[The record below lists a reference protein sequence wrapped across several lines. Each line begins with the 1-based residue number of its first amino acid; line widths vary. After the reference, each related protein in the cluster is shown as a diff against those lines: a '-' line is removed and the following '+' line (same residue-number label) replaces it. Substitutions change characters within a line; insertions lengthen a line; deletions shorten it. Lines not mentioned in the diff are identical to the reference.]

1 MIRYH
6 IVAGYLCCEAI
17 QSKFQKRFND
27 QACMSSLTMLFGC
40 FRGMLAQNSN
50 SVPDHQHQL
59 KRKVDEFLCYAALR
73 HLCSV
78 VCDDAGN
85 GGSTTRSTDDLLQT
99 VRHVVYNI
107 FCRRRLAGKFDF
119 RQHNHTLC
127 VVSGFASDRL
137 RGVSVDVVQ
146 NQYANAAVQTLEDLE
161 RTFEILR

>member
-1 MIRYH
+1 MCSSSEATSRETDVELSSFESTLLTSSTSTKNRHRVLDPSLCIKKYRRSA
-6 IVAGYLCCEAI
+6 AGGGVSTY
-17 QSKFQKRFND
+17 
-27 QACMSSLTMLFGC
+27 
-40 FRGMLAQNSN
+40 
-50 SVPDHQHQL
+50 
-59 KRKVDEFLCYAALR
+59 
-73 HLCSV
+73 
-78 VCDDAGN
+78 DDS
-85 GGSTTRSTDDLLQT
+85 STTRSTDDLLQT